1 MFPRCASSNC
11 PSVCACGVE
20 EQLLLKGCKSA
31 TPSFPIFAPL
41 FHHPGPDR
49 GSKYDKPGDEKKM
62 HKVFVTYSFKVTQMV
77 KDHAIKINY

>member
-1 MFPRCASSNC
+1 M
-11 PSVCACGVE
+11 GVE

-31 TPSFPIFAPL
+31 TPPICHAFISNL
-41 FHHPGPDR
+41 CSFHHPGPDR